1 MMKDLTNGTPE
12 VVNLGTLGVEM
23 IDVYFDETVATV
35 DAWYDPHTKLWVI
48 QKLNK
53 EGFQVGDATIVHG
66 KKDAMR
72 TKKEIETE
80 CGI

>member
-1 MMKDLTNGTPE
+1 MKDLTNGITE

-23 IDVYFDETVATV
+23 IDVDFDEEIASV
-35 DAWYDPHTKLWVI
+35 DMWYDAHMKLWVI

-53 EGFQVGDATIVHG
+53 EGYQIGDAVIVHG
-66 KKDAMR
+66 KKDALR
-72 TKKEIETE
+72 TKKEIEEE